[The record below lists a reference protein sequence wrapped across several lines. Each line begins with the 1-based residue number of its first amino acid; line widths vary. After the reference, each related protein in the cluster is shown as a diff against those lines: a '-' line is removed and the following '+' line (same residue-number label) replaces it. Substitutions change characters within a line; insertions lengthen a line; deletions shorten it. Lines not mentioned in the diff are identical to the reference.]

1 MGSKADVGSVCSNLY
16 QQAEEIVS
24 TLDKLSTR
32 FADPAHVIGDGE
44 ASQSLEYL
52 RSDLLRLSGDLE
64 MLKTSY
70 TRHADRTT
78 ETSHQQKTPYLV
90 SGVALGMVLGKLLGS
105 E

>member
-1 MGSKADVGSVCSNLY
+1 VGSQADVGTVCSTLY

-64 MLKTSY
+64 MLKASY

-78 ETSHQQKTPYLV
+78 DTRNEQKAPYLV